1 MYDIITFGSATR
13 DVFMIGKRFKVV
25 ESKKFITKKG
35 LCVPLGS
42 KIHMQDIFFEM
53 GGCGAN
59 AAVSFA
65 RQGFKVAYLGKVGED
80 ADGRE
85 IKEILKK
92 NGVSLGLLMQSK
104 KWHTSY
110 SVIISIPQAERS
122 ILEYLGAAHH
132 LYKNEIPWEK
142 LNAKWFYIAPLSGP
156 SWKLFEHLVDFAI
169 KNKIKLAVN
178 PGRSQLEKGLK
189 KLISCLDKI
198 DILLLNQEEAAK
210 LTGLD
215 FSQDKKC
222 LETLRDKV
230 KGIVVITK
238 GPMGVIA
245 SDKKYFY
252 KAGIPKS
259 GFKERTGAGDA
270 FGSGFVSGIL
280 QRSSEA
286 RGRSDRASQSDA
298 KLRFATPEAVK
309 YAIQLG
315 TANATSCI
323 QKIGAVNGLLKKG
336 KWGKWK
342 RVKVALSPTL

>member
-1 MYDIITFGSATR
+1 
-13 DVFMIGKRFKVV
+13 MIGKKFKVV

-59 AAVSFA
+59 TAVSFA
-65 RQGFKVAYLGKVGED
+65 RQGFKVAYLGKVGKD
-80 ADGRE
+80 ADGKE
-85 IKEILKK
+85 IKETLKE
-92 NGVSLGLLMQSK
+92 NGVSLELLMESK

-110 SVIISIPQAERS
+110 SVIISIPQTERS

-132 LYKNEIPWEK
+132 LYKDEIPWEK

-156 SWKLFEHLVDFAI
+156 SWKLFEYLVDFAI

-178 PGRSQLEKGLK
+178 PGRTQLEKGLK

-215 FSQDKKC
+215 FSQDKEC
-222 LETLRDKV
+222 LKILRDKV

-245 SDKKYFY
+245 GDKKYFY

-280 QRSSEA
+280 QWTNKA
-286 RGRSDRASQSDA
+286 RKQSDRISQLET
-298 KLRFATPEAVK
+298 KLHFATPEAIK

-336 KWGKWK
+336 QWGKWK
-342 RVKVALSPTL
+342 RVEVHVTCNM